1 MIMNFLKK
9 VPAGMMIVPLLIG
22 AILNTFCSSVLQVGS
37 LTTAT
42 FSNAGAATAMG
53 IQLVCLGTTLRF
65 NEIGSVFKR
74 GGVLLISKFVA
85 GAVIGIVVGKVFGT
99 NGFLGLSAL
108 AIICAVTNSNGSVYL
123 SLMQSYG
130 DEVDCGAMA
139 LLSLN
144 DGPFFTLVAMGASG
158 LANIPILSIL
168 AAITPIIVGMILG
181 NLDKSF
187 SDFLAPAG
195 PILIPFVGLTLGA
208 GIDLSAVIKGG
219 PSGVLLGFM
228 TTFISGAFIVLGV
241 IVVILFVGPLITG
254 QDYQLIDASI
264 KNQGPSSAH
273 WFGTDDMGRDLF
285 TRVCVGGRISIYI
298 GLCCTLVMFV
308 IGALLGALAGLKG
321 GLVDDII
328 MRICEFIGNLPYL
341 IIVVILSMVLG
352 RSMFSLVFAMSLT
365 AWVGTARM
373 VRGQILQIKEQD
385 YVQAATALGASTGR
399 IIVKHLLPNTL
410 GIIMVDITMSVP
422 GFIFSEAFLS
432 YIGLGVRPPETSWGA
447 LASAGQQQLMFY
459 PHELFFPCLMI
470 VLTMLT
476 FHLIGDGLSDAL
488 DPKLRK

>member
-1 MIMNFLKK
+1 
-9 VPAGMMIVPLLIG
+9 
-22 AILNTFCSSVLQVGS
+22 
-37 LTTAT
+37 
-42 FSNAGAATAMG
+42 
-53 IQLVCLGTTLRF
+53 
-65 NEIGSVFKR
+65 
-74 GGVLLISKFVA
+74 
-85 GAVIGIVVGKVFGT
+85 
-99 NGFLGLSAL
+99 
-108 AIICAVTNSNGSVYL
+108 
-123 SLMQSYG
+123 
-130 DEVDCGAMA
+130 
-139 LLSLN
+139 
-144 DGPFFTLVAMGASG
+144 
-158 LANIPILSIL
+158 
-168 AAITPIIVGMILG
+168 
-181 NLDKSF
+181 
-187 SDFLAPAG
+187 
-195 PILIPFVGLTLGA
+195 
-208 GIDLSAVIKGG
+208 
-219 PSGVLLGFM
+219 
-228 TTFISGAFIVLGV
+228 
-241 IVVILFVGPLITG
+241 
-254 QDYQLIDASI
+254 
-264 KNQGPSSAH
+264 
-273 WFGTDDMGRDLF
+273 
-285 TRVCVGGRISIYI
+285 
-298 GLCCTLVMFV
+298 MFV

-385 YVQAATALGASTGR
+385 YV
-399 IIVKHLLPNTL
+399 HLLPNTL

>member
-1 MIMNFLKK
+1 MRENIWKNIKLGFKTNKLA
-9 VPAGMMIVPLLIG
+9 VV
-22 AILNTFCSSVLQVGS
+22 
-37 LTTAT
+37 
-42 FSNAGAATAMG
+42 GAAA
-53 IQLVCLGTTLRF
+53 IILLA
-65 NEIGSVFKR
+65 
-74 GGVLLISKFVA
+74 LISIFA
-85 GAVIGIVVGKVFGT
+85 
-99 NGFLGLSAL
+99 FLYPVDPNALSA
-108 AIICAVTNSNGSVYL
+108 T
-123 SLMQSYG
+123 
-130 DEVDCGAMA
+130 ER
-139 LLSLN
+139 LN
-144 DGPFFTLVAMGASG
+144 
-158 LANIPILSIL
+158 
-168 AAITPIIVGMILG
+168 
-181 NLDKSF
+181 
-187 SDFLAPAG
+187 
-195 PILIPFVGLTLGA
+195 
-208 GIDLSAVIKGG
+208 G
-219 PSGVLLGFM
+219 PSM
-228 TTFISGAFIVLGV
+228 
-241 IVVILFVGPLITG
+241 
-254 QDYQLIDASI
+254 
-264 KNQGPSSAH
+264 AH
-273 WFGTDDMGRDLF
+273 LFGTDDMGRDLF